1 MKKTLFSFAM
11 SRSAKT
17 GVLICIVLQMCS
29 SAAFGASTKSTEAES
44 SLTGRFVAR
53 IDGPPLTSFGSNR
66 QSYIFQ
72 INSYPEPQFVI
83 LRYTFFLYEPQI
95 PRWALDYIHVYNFHA
110 VKNDHC
116 TQTLEEISKRYVL
129 DKKGKIIGTQYGIN
143 YLKNAPPLAPL
154 SKTPM
159 PCYALSSQSVSSI
172 Q

>member
-1 MKKTLFSFAM
+1 MKKALFSFAM
-11 SRSAKT
+11 WRSAKT
-17 GVLICIVLQMCS
+17 RILLCIVLQMGS
-29 SAAFGASTKSTEAES
+29 SAAFGASTKAMEAQS

-72 INSYPEPQFVI
+72 INSYPEPQLVI

-95 PRWALDYIHVYNFHA
+95 PRSAFDYFHVYNFHA
-110 VKNDHC
+110 VKNEHC
-116 TQTLEEISKRYVL
+116 MQTLEEISKHYVL

-143 YLKNAPPLAPL
+143 YSKNAPPLASL